1 MNKYYYEKKVIKMKK
16 IISLILF
23 LVICFSFVSC
33 KNENN
38 QPEKPTDQQEENMTP
53 ESTQNEEVSTIH
65 IASLK
70 GPTSM
75 GLVGLYNKSDNGE
88 LTYTLDYSINGAAD
102 EISPLLINGD
112 LDGAA
117 VPANLASVLYNKT
130 GGNIVVAAINTFG
143 VLYIVETGDSI
154 QSISDLKGKKIYST
168 GKGTTPEYALD
179 FLLENNGIDPDK
191 DVTIDFASEATE
203 VSTLL
208 TEDKSGNAVAVLPQ
222 PYVTAALA
230 QNDGLRIAISFA
242 DEWEKVTSD
251 SKLVTGVFVFNK
263 QFAESNPNLISS
275 FLKDYSESVDFA
287 KNDTDGAAALIEQ
300 YGIVAKAPIAK
311 KALPFCNIDFVVGNE
326 MKETLSGYL
335 QTLYDKNP
343 AAVGGTLPSDEFYY
357 E

>member
-1 MNKYYYEKKVIKMKK
+1 MKK
-16 IISLILF
+16 FISLILL
-23 LVICFSFVSC
+23 LVLCFSFVSC
-33 KNENN
+33 KSNDV
-38 QPEKPTDQQEENMTP
+38 QPENTDDKQEETP
-53 ESTQNEEVSTIH
+53 TTDNISNEEATTIH
-65 IASLK
+65 VASLK

-75 GLVGLYNKSDNGE
+75 GLVGLYNKADNNE
-88 LTYTLDYSINGAAD
+88 LSYTLEYSINGAAD
-102 EISPLLINGD
+102 EISPLLINGQ

-130 GGNIVVAAINTFG
+130 EGNIVVAAINTFG

-179 FLLENNGIDPDK
+179 FLLENNGINPDT
-191 DVTIDFASEATE
+191 DVTIEFASEATE

-208 TEDKSGNAVAVLPQ
+208 SEDTSGNAVAVLPQ

-230 QNDGLRIAISFA
+230 QNDTLRVAISFA
-242 DEWEKVTSD
+242 DEWNKITDE

-263 QFAESNPNLISS
+263 QFAENNPNLISA
-275 FLKDYSESVDFA
+275 FLKDYAESVDYV
-287 KNDTDGAAALIEQ
+287 KTDIDGASALIEQ

-311 KALPFCNIDFVVGNE
+311 KALPFCNIDFVVGND
-326 MKETLSGYL
+326 MKKTLSGYL
-335 QTLYDKNP
+335 KTLFDKNP
-343 AAVGGTLPSDEFYY
+343 AAVGGNLPADEFYY